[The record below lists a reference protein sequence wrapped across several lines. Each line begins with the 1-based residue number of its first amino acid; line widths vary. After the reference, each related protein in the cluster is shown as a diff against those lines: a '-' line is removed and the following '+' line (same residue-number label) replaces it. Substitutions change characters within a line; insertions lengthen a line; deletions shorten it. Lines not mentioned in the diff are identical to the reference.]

1 MAGEW
6 FFYLFSTLAIF
17 GGAAL
22 VLNRNPINAVLYMIL
37 SLVSLAALFLSLE
50 AFFLAALQVLVY
62 AGAVMVLFL
71 FVIMLLDVDERERAQ
86 PKLLVA
92 AGGLIV
98 TGIALAFL
106 LHSASVGATNP
117 PDVGAEP
124 TLENPLAFAKGAK
137 AFGYALLT
145 KYMLPVQV
153 AGFLLLVAMLG
164 VILLGRRGKVEST
177 EGEGEA

>member
-1 MAGEW
+1 MTEEW
-6 FFYLFSTLAIF
+6 VFYIFATLTIS
-17 GGAAL
+17 GGVAVVLSRNPVNAAL
-22 VLNRNPINAVLYMIL
+22 CMIL
-37 SLVSLAALFLSLE
+37 SLVSLAALFLTLD

-92 AGGLIV
+92 AAGLV
-98 TGIALAFL
+98 ATGVVLAVL

-117 PDVGAEP
+117 PEVGAEP
-124 TLENPLAFAKGAK
+124 TSENPLAFVKGAK

-153 AGFLLLVAMLG
+153 AGFLLLVAMVG
-164 VILLGRRGKVEST
+164 GILLGRRGKVEST
-177 EGEGEA
+177 KGEGEA